1 MGKVYEFVEEIDK
14 SISTIRGVL
23 QCSNISMNE
32 QKVQNGIKYICSNGA
47 TFARILLDFVNG
59 GGNIDALT
67 PENVFGKKEI
77 K

>member
-1 MGKVYEFVEEIDK
+1 MKRIQDNTVEI
-14 SISTIRGVL
+14 
-23 QCSNISMNE
+23 
-32 QKVQNGIKYICSNGA
+32 
-47 TFARILLDFVNG
+47 TFATGEAEKGRLDLPKERIKTSADILAGILLDFVNG

>member
-1 MGKVYEFVEEIDK
+1 MKRIQDNTVEI
-14 SISTIRGVL
+14 
-23 QCSNISMNE
+23 
-32 QKVQNGIKYICSNGA
+32 
-47 TFARILLDFVNG
+47 TFATGEAEKGRLDLPKERIKTSADILVGILLDFVNG

>member
-1 MGKVYEFVEEIDK
+1 MKRIQDNTVEI
-14 SISTIRGVL
+14 
-23 QCSNISMNE
+23 
-32 QKVQNGIKYICSNGA
+32 
-47 TFARILLDFVNG
+47 TFATGEIEKGRLDLPKERIKTSADILAGILFDFVNG

>member
-1 MGKVYEFVEEIDK
+1 MKRIQDNTVEI
-14 SISTIRGVL
+14 
-23 QCSNISMNE
+23 
-32 QKVQNGIKYICSNGA
+32 
-47 TFARILLDFVNG
+47 TFATGEIEKGRLDLPKERIKISADILAGILLDFVNG

>member
-1 MGKVYEFVEEIDK
+1 MKRIQDNTVEI
-14 SISTIRGVL
+14 
-23 QCSNISMNE
+23 
-32 QKVQNGIKYICSNGA
+32 
-47 TFARILLDFVNG
+47 TFATGEIEKGRLDLSKERIKTSADILAGILLDFVNG

>member
-1 MGKVYEFVEEIDK
+1 MKRIQGNTVEI
-14 SISTIRGVL
+14 
-23 QCSNISMNE
+23 
-32 QKVQNGIKYICSNGA
+32 
-47 TFARILLDFVNG
+47 TFATGEAEKGRLDLPKERIKTSADILAGILLDFVNG

>member
-1 MGKVYEFVEEIDK
+1 MQDNTVEI
-14 SISTIRGVL
+14 
-23 QCSNISMNE
+23 
-32 QKVQNGIKYICSNGA
+32 
-47 TFARILLDFVNG
+47 TFATGEIEKGRLDLPKERIKTSADILAGILLDFVNG

>member
-1 MGKVYEFVEEIDK
+1 MQDNTVEITFATGEIEKGRLDLPK
-14 SISTIRGVL
+14 ER
-23 QCSNISMNE
+23 
-32 QKVQNGIKYICSNGA
+32 IKTSADIL
-47 TFARILLDFVNG
+47 ARILLDFVNG

>member
-1 MGKVYEFVEEIDK
+1 MKRIQDNTVEI
-14 SISTIRGVL
+14 
-23 QCSNISMNE
+23 
-32 QKVQNGIKYICSNGA
+32 
-47 TFARILLDFVNG
+47 TFATGEIEKGRLDMSKERIKTSADILVGILLDFVNG

>member
-1 MGKVYEFVEEIDK
+1 MQDNTVEI
-14 SISTIRGVL
+14 
-23 QCSNISMNE
+23 
-32 QKVQNGIKYICSNGA
+32 
-47 TFARILLDFVNG
+47 TFATGEIEKGRLNLPKERIKTSADILAGILLDFVNG

>member
-1 MGKVYEFVEEIDK
+1 MSKE
-14 SISTIRGVL
+14 R
-23 QCSNISMNE
+23 
-32 QKVQNGIKYICSNGA
+32 IKTSADILVG
-47 TFARILLDFVNG
+47 ILLDFVNG

>member
-1 MGKVYEFVEEIDK
+1 MPKE
-14 SISTIRGVL
+14 R
-23 QCSNISMNE
+23 
-32 QKVQNGIKYICSNGA
+32 IKTSADIL
-47 TFARILLDFVNG
+47 ARILLDFVNG

>member
-1 MGKVYEFVEEIDK
+1 MEI
-14 SISTIRGVL
+14 
-23 QCSNISMNE
+23 
-32 QKVQNGIKYICSNGA
+32 
-47 TFARILLDFVNG
+47 TFATGEAEKGRLDLPKERIKTSADILAGILLDFVNG

>member
-1 MGKVYEFVEEIDK
+1 MKRIQDNTVEI
-14 SISTIRGVL
+14 
-23 QCSNISMNE
+23 
-32 QKVQNGIKYICSNGA
+32 
-47 TFARILLDFVNG
+47 TFATGEIEKGRLDLPKERITTSADILAGILLDFVNG

>member
-1 MGKVYEFVEEIDK
+1 MQDNTVEI
-14 SISTIRGVL
+14 
-23 QCSNISMNE
+23 
-32 QKVQNGIKYICSNGA
+32 
-47 TFARILLDFVNG
+47 TFATGEIEKGGLDLPKERIKTSADILAGILLDFVNG

>member
-1 MGKVYEFVEEIDK
+1 MKRIQDNVEI
-14 SISTIRGVL
+14 
-23 QCSNISMNE
+23 
-32 QKVQNGIKYICSNGA
+32 
-47 TFARILLDFVNG
+47 TFATGEIEKGRLDLPKERIKTSADILAGILLNFVNG

>member
-1 MGKVYEFVEEIDK
+1 MQDNTVEIMFATGEIEKGRLDLPK
-14 SISTIRGVL
+14 ER
-23 QCSNISMNE
+23 
-32 QKVQNGIKYICSNGA
+32 IKTSADILAG
-47 TFARILLDFVNG
+47 ILLDFVNG

>member
-1 MGKVYEFVEEIDK
+1 MKRIQDNTVEIAFATGEIEKDRLDLPK
-14 SISTIRGVL
+14 ER
-23 QCSNISMNE
+23 
-32 QKVQNGIKYICSNGA
+32 IKTSADILAG
-47 TFARILLDFVNG
+47 ILLDFVND